1 MRFPQYLAH
10 FSLLLNLQTSKFW
23 QKKFCTDQLAN
34 LGFPEEID
42 NRMKTLEKYDLSKLM
57 QNLYVMNWAKLIWP
71 LCGWGWVLIKHVV
84 KMFEKLK
91 QLKIWEKYESEIGGR
106 CCGFIKGG
114 QQCGIWA
121 VERERGEDRGGR
133 GGGRGM
139 AGPLLQM
146 RGSRH
151 RLPLLKRPSLLLCS
165 CSPLKSSLRR
175 IRYQVCSKK
184 PGL

>member
-1 MRFPQYLAH
+1 MGEQNLELVKPNDAKKTNVE
-10 FSLLLNLQTSKFW
+10 SLWLKW
-23 QKKFCTDQLAN
+23 AN
-34 LGFPEEID
+34 LVFPEEID

-57 QNLYVMNWAKLIWP
+57 QHLYVMNWAKLIWP

-91 QLKIWEKYESEIGGR
+91 QLKIWAKYESEIGGR

-121 VERERGEDRGGR
+121 VERERWGSRR
-133 GGGRGM
+133 QGGGRGM

-151 RLPLLKRPSLLLCS
+151 RLPLLKRPSLLLS
-165 CSPLKSSLRR
+165 YFSPLRR
-175 IRYQVCSKK
+175 INQVCIEKLEEGS
-184 PGL
+184 

>member
-57 QNLYVMNWAKLIWP
+57 QHLYVMNWAKLIWP

-91 QLKIWEKYESEIGGR
+91 QLKIWAKYESEIGGR

-151 RLPLLKRPSLLLCS
+151 RLPLLKRPSLLLF
-165 CSPLKSSLRR
+165 LLWEVL
-175 IRYQVCSKK
+175 Y
-184 PGL
+184 GE

>member
-23 QKKFCTDQLAN
+23 QKMFCTDQLAN

-91 QLKIWEKYESEIGGR
+91 QLKIWAKYESEIGGR

-121 VERERGEDRGGR
+121 VERERGEDWGGR
-133 GGGRGM
+133 VEAEAWQGLYCRWEAVGTGCLSSKG
-139 AGPLLQM
+139 
-146 RGSRH
+146 
-151 RLPLLKRPSLLLCS
+151 LLCS
-165 CSPLKSSLRR
+165 FFSFEKFFTENR
-175 IRYQVCSKK
+175 I
-184 PGL
+184 PGLYWEARSLE